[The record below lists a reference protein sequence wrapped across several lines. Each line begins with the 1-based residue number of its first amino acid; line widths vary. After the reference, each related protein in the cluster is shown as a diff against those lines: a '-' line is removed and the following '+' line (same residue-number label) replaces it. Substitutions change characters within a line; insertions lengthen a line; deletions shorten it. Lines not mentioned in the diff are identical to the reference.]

1 LPPRDTERAAAL
13 PSSPTVGLFPQLRV
27 TLREGQVMTTSRA
40 YALIGA
46 MVFTAEALAAQIQP
60 AGITRDSAS
69 GRAVNM
75 GAVEVVGSPTG
86 QGRSRTLT
94 AISAS
99 VAREVAAPGT
109 SALKVIERLPGVNFQ
124 SADPWGTYEWSNRV
138 TIRGFQPGQIGQ
150 TFDGIPLGDMSYG
163 NHNGLGIGRAVDPDN
178 LEGTSVAQGSGA
190 LATSSNNNLG
200 GVIQY
205 YSADPRNDRAFQ
217 IRQMAGE
224 AAARRTFLRFDNG
237 LWNSGDNA
245 LKAFVSY
252 SRMDNDKWKGSGI
265 RYSPA
270 NDVLFGSRGIFG
282 TGEVYQDQLNAK
294 LVFLRGAHKLTAFY
308 DLADRKEADYTDLS
322 LARFNASG
330 RDWDQF
336 SDWNTAKQF
345 ASSSTPDE
353 AYFHSAIGWRRDH
366 LAYVSGEMQLTERAR
381 LVVTPYMHTNL
392 GQGDWHAPSYGS
404 SWSPD
409 AIYFRQTQ
417 YDNKRAGVNTRF
429 KADLGASNELEAGAW
444 FESSESTI
452 RRVGW
457 RLKDFATGPDVDFAT
472 VLRLF
477 FDRTGTLTTT
487 MGYVQNTTTLMS
499 GDLRLIYG
507 AKLLHVGAEFEN
519 NGLTIPSAMTA
530 PDVNRPSFSVPTD
543 GGILPQVGAVYS
555 VTKTEELFANASQ
568 NVNAYPY
575 SPQSGVYNMDPS
587 AFQFFK
593 DNTKPEKANTYE
605 LGVRT
610 RRGPVEASLAAY
622 NIDYNNRLISVAV
635 CPLTATCV
643 SSFANVGS
651 ITSRGAEGMLVWRLT
666 RSVQWMSSGSY
677 THATI
682 DDDYRSG
689 STTIAASGKNV
700 IDVPKVILSS
710 TLRYDD
716 ARFFANAGVR
726 HVGERFFSILND
738 MKVPAYTV
746 TDVGA
751 GYRLGTLGAAKEL
764 TLQLNVANLFDEK
777 YISTMGT
784 GGFTVSGDSQT
795 LQAGAKRL
803 VFLTLGAAF

>member
-1 LPPRDTERAAAL
+1 
-13 PSSPTVGLFPQLRV
+13 
-27 TLREGQVMTTSRA
+27 MTTSRA
-40 YALIGA
+40 CTLLGA
-46 MVFTAEALAAQIQP
+46 MVLLAETLTAQVQP
-60 AGITRDSAS
+60 AGNARDSAS
-69 GRAVNM
+69 GRAVNI
-75 GAVEVVGSPTG
+75 GAVEVVSSPTG

-94 AISAS
+94 AISAD
-99 VAREVAAPGT
+99 VARVVAAPGT

-124 SADPWGTYEWSNRV
+124 SADPWGTSEWANRV

-205 YSADPRNDRAFQ
+205 FSADPRNDRTFQ
-217 IRQMAGE
+217 VRQMAGE
-224 AAARRTFLRFDNG
+224 AAARRTFVRFDNG
-237 LWNSGDNA
+237 LSSNGNSA
-245 LKAFVSY
+245 WKAFVSY
-252 SRMDNDKWKGSGI
+252 ARIDNDKWKGSGI

-270 NDVLFGSRGIFG
+270 NDALLGSRGLFG
-282 TGEVYQDQLNAK
+282 VGETYQDQLNAK
-294 LVFLRGAHKLTAFY
+294 LVFLRGAHKFTAFY

-322 LARFNASG
+322 LARFNTSG

-345 ASSSTPDE
+345 ATSSTPDE
-353 AYFHSAIGWRRDH
+353 AYFHSAIGARRDH
-366 LAYVSGEMQLTERAR
+366 LAYLSGDLQLAERSR
-381 LVVTPYMHTNL
+381 LVITPYMHTNL
-392 GQGDWHAPSYGS
+392 GNGDWHAPSYGS
-404 SWSPD
+404 AWSPD
-409 AIYFRQTQ
+409 PIYFRQTQ

-429 KADLGASNELEAGAW
+429 ATALGQNNELEAGAW
-444 FESSESTI
+444 FEQNESNI

-457 RLKDFATGPDVDFAT
+457 RMKNYAVGPEVDFAT

-477 FDRTGTLTTT
+477 FDRTGTVTTS
-487 MGYVQNTTTLMS
+487 MGYLQNTTTLLT

-507 AKLLHVGAEFEN
+507 AKLLYVGADFKN
-519 NGLTIPSAMTA
+519 NGRTIANAMTA
-530 PDVNRPSFSVPTD
+530 PDVNRPSFSVPTN
-543 GGILPQVGAVYS
+543 GGVLPQVGAVYR
-555 VTKTEELFANASQ
+555 VTTTEEVFANASQ

-575 SPQSGVYNMDPS
+575 SPQSGVYNTDPS
-587 AFQFFK
+587 AFQLFK

-610 RRGPVEASLAAY
+610 RRGPVEASASAY
-622 NIDYNNRLISVAV
+622 NIDYRNRLIGVAV

-651 ITSRGAEGMLVWRLT
+651 ITSRGAEGMVLWHLT
-666 RSVQWMSSGSY
+666 PAVQWMSSGSY
-677 THATI
+677 TSATI

-689 STTIAASGKNV
+689 SSTVAASGKRV
-700 IDVPKVILSS
+700 VDVPRVLAS
-710 TLRYDD
+710 TMLKYDD
-716 ARFFANAGVR
+716 ASFFASAGAR

-746 TDVGA
+746 ADVGF
-751 GYRLGTLGAAKEL
+751 GYRFGRIVSARQL
-764 TLQLNVANLFDEK
+764 TAQVNVTNVLDEK

-784 GGFTVSGDSQT
+784 GGFTVSGDNQT

-803 VFLTLGAAF
+803 IFLTLGATF